1 MHISIPE
8 PCHEKWDD
16 MSPTEKGRH
25 CAKCEKEVTDFSRM
39 TSYEIVRTFHDNPN
53 VCGRFLPFQLEEEQK
68 VPVLTNP
75 WTSWIKKLA
84 LGGLLGTT
92 SVSAVAQDTVS
103 TEQTT
108 NSPAE
113 KIELGKQVYIRVVQ
127 PEDSSLHARH
137 LLYEADSFRKRL
149 DLTDTLNHSF
159 WVPHNGDMQIPDSIT
174 IWTDSTTQ
182 KVKLSD
188 YAIVTHGPNEI
199 VLQSTD
205 STWYQIIGT
214 PIWQD
219 DIITTGGI
227 PPQIPMMI
235 ELDSVSFVGT
245 IWGFTVA
252 NADTTCHMLDTIPAD
267 TANRDTIVRDT
278 LKKQKKDLKED
289 LVYRKRSKSMWWWLV
304 PAGLIFAVG
313 LWQLKK
319 RRDS

>member
-1 MHISIPE
+1 
-8 PCHEKWDD
+8 
-16 MSPTEKGRH
+16 
-25 CAKCEKEVTDFSRM
+25 
-39 TSYEIVRTFHDNPN
+39 
-53 VCGRFLPFQLEEEQK
+53 
-68 VPVLTNP
+68 VLTNP

-92 SVSAVAQDTVS
+92 SISALAQDTVS

-113 KIELGKQVYIRVVQ
+113 KIELGKQVNIRVVQ

-137 LLYEADSFRKRL
+137 LLYEADSFRIRL

-159 WVPHNGDMQIPDSIT
+159 WVPYNGDMQIPDSIT

-252 NADTTCHMLDTIPAD
+252 NADTTCLMLDTIPAD

-289 LVYRKRSKSMWWWLV
+289 LVFRKRSKSMWWWLV